1 MNSFLNMG
9 DDGTA
14 LVGCAIALLVCGIT
28 MSLSYYVGR
37 AAKRSSQKES
47 SQLETFAI
55 ATRQENKNENDRKV
69 A

>member
-1 MNSFLNMG
+1 MNSFLDMG

-14 LVGCAIALLVCGIT
+14 LIGCAIALLVCGIT

-47 SQLETFAI
+47 SPLETFAI
-55 ATRQENKNENDRKV
+55 ATRQKEQEENDRKV